1 MCNFGFSFLLLIS
14 TWFWFLSLL
23 EDAFSSP
30 PRGASPVPESTLTA
44 DLLSGECFAKVRP
57 SELFQEGHGVG
68 AGAYVGNDDPKPYR
82 FALCVLKLRIYLRE
96 DSHSA
101 DHCQLVRVVNNFKYK
116 VGKEKILFPI
126 ETSVLKSPL
135 SFAFLNR

>member
-1 MCNFGFSFLLLIS
+1 MGWGWGS
-14 TWFWFLSLL
+14 
-23 EDAFSSP
+23 
-30 PRGASPVPESTLTA
+30 
-44 DLLSGECFAKVRP
+44 
-57 SELFQEGHGVG
+57 H
-68 AGAYVGNDDPKPYR
+68 VGNDDPIPYR

-116 VGKEKILFPI
+116 VGQRKKILFPI